1 MIIFNGTALESI
13 APVKIEDIRVSPI
26 QMTATARQRPVRW
39 GADFVRMTG
48 GTRTVAITFGLL
60 TEDRD
65 ARMSQ
70 ILRIAKWARTDEPA
84 PLLLPNYIGKYLPVV
99 CTALPEPSTRQWW
112 ESKLRIVFTAFEPY
126 FVGVEEKSCA
136 TGTEFTVL
144 GDAPP
149 LMQIRATVASALS
162 NQAFSD
168 GTNTMTFSTVP
179 AGALVIDLNHQ
190 TAAVDGSSIMS
201 NYSFVSDFL
210 PTKTGAQTITGV
222 GTVFWHERWE

>member
-13 APVKIEDIRVSPI
+13 APVKVEDIRVSPI

-112 ESKLRIVFTAFEPY
+112 ESKLRIVFTAFDPY

-144 GDAPP
+144 GDASP

-168 GTNTMTFSTVP
+168 GTNTMTFSSIP
-179 AGALVIDLNHQ
+179 AGALVIDLNRQ

-210 PTKTGAQTITGV
+210 PTNTGAQTITGV
-222 GTVFWHERWE
+222 GTVYWHERWE